1 MAQERRSWTDRKKS
15 LFCIK
20 DEGSGRLFRG
30 DIADDGIDRKA
41 VHEPAELFG
50 GHGPEFIG
58 RTGPDEMAGLDPL
71 VKEKPAITFPEE
83 PLDPG
88 RGPSAE
94 LYRFDPPR
102 HAGAPFRRA
111 DRAWRIR
118 SIPFLTGRPDDHR
131 RDLRSRRRPDVRK
144 RLMQASQ
151 ALQNTASK
159 KKQI

>member
-1 MAQERRSWTDRKKS
+1 M
-15 LFCIK
+15 FCTK

-71 VKEKPAITFPEE
+71 VKEKLAITFPEE

-94 LYRFDPPR
+94 KEESILHEELPAVFPLYDRREGVDAIPEVRITADDEDVPEGSRIRIPKHGRVPLRRRRGDPP
-102 HAGAPFRRA
+102 GQRR
-111 DRAWRIR
+111 
-118 SIPFLTGRPDDHR
+118 
-131 RDLRSRRRPDVRK
+131 
-144 RLMQASQ
+144 
-151 ALQNTASK
+151 
-159 KKQI
+159 